1 MRPATVRSICVM
13 FAILA
18 VGTVSGASAQA
29 PPQTPRERCARLIA
43 YFDRF
48 GASRSENSDGVR
60 NHTRLS
66 AVIDCERGRYDEG
79 IKEIQDLLRRKK
91 FTVPPPPS

>member
-1 MRPATVRSICVM
+1 MRPAAVRSICVM
-13 FAILA
+13 FAAVA
-18 VGTVSGASAQA
+18 VGTAHGASAQA
-29 PPQTPRERCARLIA
+29 LPQTPRERCAQLIA

-48 GASRSENSDGVR
+48 GAGRSENSDGVR

-66 AVIDCERGRYDEG
+66 AIIDCERGLYDEG

>member
-1 MRPATVRSICVM
+1 MRPAAVRSTCVA
-13 FAILA
+13 FAVLA
-18 VGTVSGASAQA
+18 VVTAHGASAQA
-29 PPQTPRERCARLIA
+29 PPQTPSERCAQLIA

-48 GASRSENSDGVR
+48 GASRSGNSDGFR

-66 AVIDCERGRYDEG
+66 ALIDCERGLYDEG
-79 IKEIQDLLRRKK
+79 IKEIQNLLRRKK